1 MSKGNPLQAPGHQ
14 MPKFGHQQGHLMPGP
29 MPKGYSSGALGAPRS
44 QGCLPRD
51 SGGSFPGGN
60 TPGERGGFR
69 GGSGPLRQLQEL
81 ASNLPYREAPCGFR
95 PDGPQGAGNFRGF
108 APQLGG
114 LQRPAAGS
122 TSRPLQGSSGSFGK
136 GGCGPPQT
144 PQHPSSPPQPL
155 QGASFGRGMDLNSLG
170 GSGSPPRARGGGFG
184 RVPMQE
190 GTMSRSFR
198 SGGSASTP
206 GSGASSPQGLE
217 PWMPVPVSRKGG
229 KSGEGTF
236 MGPRG
241 AQSSPRSFQRGS
253 KGHSGGGS
261 VAGGGTGRGG
271 MSRGGRGGGAGSS
284 GSFNDR
290 SGGIPRNP
298 ENASP
303 DVAAGVEDVLLV
315 EVWNYKSALN
325 ELVMKVTGRP
335 VSQQDVVYSVALPSS
350 LSCGFPQYVATVRIA
365 VLDNVEFEGEPR
377 SRRKEAEH
385 SAAKTALKHLGGIV
399 SSAGTAAVET
409 PPTQGAAPATSTRS
423 QTTELAGQ
431 TSNHKGQLQ
440 EYLARLGGQSRVDIT
455 YTTAVIFAGRYRSTV
470 HVAALGEEVD
480 FDGESCA
487 DKKEAEQSAARLA
500 LQHFAHKARTATFP
514 PKAAAP
520 GVPQPVPDGDGTL
533 QSVFKSALNAWVTK
547 AIGRPTTPQDIVY
560 FVKMSDVNQ
569 FRAAVKVLAIDA
581 TFEFEGEVKSR
592 KKDAEQSAAKVALRH
607 LASLPEPSTSDERS
621 ISGSVGPPA
630 SGDATMRSASDSQA
644 DIVYDSPAGV
654 PAPVGA
660 VVRDEGDA
668 VLTSSPPEET
678 IPAPRIAPTQTPT
691 SGNGPQAKSG
701 NFKSAL
707 NELVMKITSRP
718 LTSSDI
724 LYTVQTPNPGQFQ
737 ATAKVVAVDDSQEF
751 EGVPCVRKRDAEQ
764 SAAQKA
770 LHHYLA
776 KLQGVSADVGQLP
789 SAGASDITNFKS
801 ILNELMMRVT
811 CRPLCASDVV
821 YAVRLYGVGQFQ
833 ATVKVTSVDGDLEF
847 VGEVCPRKK
856 AAEQSA
862 ARAALEHISQQRAHG
877 ALLDGAVPAGFG
889 KERGD
894 SSTSQK
900 TGKGKLRVGTPLVV
914 APRSQSAPKAAPK
927 APFVVA
933 PRVTSNCSSN
943 ACGTMTVPSDS
954 EASCSGMLTTVNID
968 EPQECFPVSVASM
981 STFLRSPTAA
991 GSTVSAQRSESE
1003 SLSLQA
1009 SMEFSAV

>member
-1 MSKGNPLQAPGHQ
+1 
-14 MPKFGHQQGHLMPGP
+14 
-29 MPKGYSSGALGAPRS
+29 
-44 QGCLPRD
+44 
-51 SGGSFPGGN
+51 
-60 TPGERGGFR
+60 
-69 GGSGPLRQLQEL
+69 
-81 ASNLPYREAPCGFR
+81 
-95 PDGPQGAGNFRGF
+95 
-108 APQLGG
+108 
-114 LQRPAAGS
+114 
-122 TSRPLQGSSGSFGK
+122 
-136 GGCGPPQT
+136 
-144 PQHPSSPPQPL
+144 
-155 QGASFGRGMDLNSLG
+155 
-170 GSGSPPRARGGGFG
+170 
-184 RVPMQE
+184 
-190 GTMSRSFR
+190 
-198 SGGSASTP
+198 
-206 GSGASSPQGLE
+206 
-217 PWMPVPVSRKGG
+217 
-229 KSGEGTF
+229 
-236 MGPRG
+236 MG
-241 AQSSPRSFQRGS
+241 
-253 KGHSGGGS
+253 
-261 VAGGGTGRGG
+261 
-271 MSRGGRGGGAGSS
+271 
-284 GSFNDR
+284 
-290 SGGIPRNP
+290 
-298 ENASP
+298 
-303 DVAAGVEDVLLV
+303 
-315 EVWNYKSALN
+315 
-325 ELVMKVTGRP
+325 
-335 VSQQDVVYSVALPSS
+335 
-350 LSCGFPQYVATVRIA
+350 
-365 VLDNVEFEGEPR
+365 
-377 SRRKEAEH
+377 
-385 SAAKTALKHLGGIV
+385 AAKTALKHLGGIV

-409 PPTQGAAPATSTRS
+409 PPTQGAAPATSTRP

-500 LQHFAHKARTATFP
+500 LHHFAHKARSATFP

-520 GVPQPVPDGDGTL
+520 GVPQPAPDGDGTL

-569 FRAAVKVLAIDA
+569 FRAAVKVLAIDS

-607 LASLPEPSTSDERS
+607 LASLPEPSTSDER
-621 ISGSVGPPA
+621 GSAGPPA
-630 SGDATMRSASDSQA
+630 SGDATVRSASDSQV

-660 VVRDEGDA
+660 VVRGEGDA

-678 IPAPRIAPTQTPT
+678 IPAPRIAPTQTPI

-833 ATVKVTSVDGDLEF
+833 ATVKVKSVDGDLEF
-847 VGEVCPRKK
+847 VGELCPRKK

-877 ALLDGAVPAGFG
+877 TLPDGAVPAGFG

-900 TGKGKLRVGTPLVV
+900 NGKGKLRVGTPLVV

-943 ACGTMTVPSDS
+943 ACGTMTVPPDS
-954 EASCSGMLTTVNID
+954 EASCSGLPTTVSTD
-968 EPQECFPVSVASM
+968 EPQASM
-981 STFLRSPTAA
+981 STFLP
-991 GSTVSAQRSESE
+991 TVSTQRSESE
-1003 SLSLQA
+1003 SLSLQG
-1009 SMEFSAV
+1009 SMEFSAP